1 MKKLLELKCNLKYV
15 IKTFLIRVYR
25 YIKLLLLLKTVKIN
39 NSKKKKGK
47 CIMKRLLIF
56 KSSHKSIYYK
66 AY

>member
-39 NSKKKKGK
+39 NSKKKRQMHYEK
-47 CIMKRLLIF
+47 I
-56 KSSHKSIYYK
+56 
-66 AY
+66 AYFQI

>member
-39 NSKKKKGK
+39 NSKKKKANA
-47 CIMKRLLIF
+47 L
-56 KSSHKSIYYK
+56 
-66 AY
+66 